1 MQNIKQFHLL
11 KHSKLQKTCYIV
23 HMDHFYVIFKR
34 KSPSILQ
41 LYGNVYSLNPFAFYR
56 RKKVKQ
62 IVET

>member
-1 MQNIKQFHLL
+1 
-11 KHSKLQKTCYIV
+11 
-23 HMDHFYVIFKR
+23 MDHFYVIFKR

-56 RKKVKQ
+56 RKKAKR